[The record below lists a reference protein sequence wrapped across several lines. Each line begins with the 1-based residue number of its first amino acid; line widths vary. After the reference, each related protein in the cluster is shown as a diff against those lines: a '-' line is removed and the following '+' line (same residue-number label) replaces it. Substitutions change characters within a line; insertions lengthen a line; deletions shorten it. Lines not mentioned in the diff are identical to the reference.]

1 MLNVQNIFAGYGNI
15 TVLKDVT
22 FHLKKNNIL
31 GVLGR
36 NGMGKSTLIRV
47 LSGLILPS
55 KGVIELMGE
64 NITNYAPHVR
74 AQKRI
79 TTIVQ
84 GRGIF
89 PKLNVYENL
98 LMGIISQKRKINSRL
113 DEVFSYFPII
123 SNRLHQTAGT
133 LSGGEQQMLAIGRA
147 IMTDPEIML
156 LDEPSDGIMPALVDE
171 ITNTLKKI
179 NQTNNISMIIVE
191 QNVPMIFSLTDNC
204 IILEKGRIVIS
215 GKKTD
220 VETKDL
226 LQSRLLKVQG
236 DPGPVGRKRGEP

>member
-1 MLNVQNIFAGYGNI
+1 MLSVKNIFAGYGNI

-22 FHLKKNNIL
+22 FHLNKNNII

-89 PKLNVYENL
+89 PKLSVYENL
-98 LMGIISQKRKINSRL
+98 LMGMISQKRKINSRL

-215 GKKTD
+215 GKKSE
-220 VETKDL
+220 VENSQIMKQYL
-226 LQSRLLKVQG
+226 AI
-236 DPGPVGRKRGEP
+236 

>member
-22 FHLKKNNIL
+22 FHLNKNNII

-156 LDEPSDGIMPALVDE
+156 LDEPSDGIMPALIDE

-220 VETKDL
+220 VENSQIMKQYL
-226 LQSRLLKVQG
+226 AI
-236 DPGPVGRKRGEP
+236 

>member
-1 MLNVQNIFAGYGNI
+1 MLSVKNIFAGYGNI

-89 PKLNVYENL
+89 PKLSVYENL
-98 LMGIISQKRKINSRL
+98 LMGMISQKRKINSRL

-156 LDEPSDGIMPALVDE
+156 LDEPSDGIMPALIDE

-215 GKKTD
+215 GKKSD
-220 VETKDL
+220 VENSQIMKQYL
-226 LQSRLLKVQG
+226 AI
-236 DPGPVGRKRGEP
+236 

>member
-1 MLNVQNIFAGYGNI
+1 MLSVKNIFAGYGNI

-22 FHLKKNNIL
+22 FHLNKNNII

-89 PKLNVYENL
+89 PKLSVYENL
-98 LMGIISQKRKINSRL
+98 LMGMISQKRKINSRL

-171 ITNTLKKI
+171 ITSTLKKI
-179 NQTNNISMIIVE
+179 NETNNISMIIVE
-191 QNVPMIFSLTDNC
+191 QNVQMIFTLTDNC

-215 GKKTD
+215 GKKSD
-220 VETKDL
+220 VENSQIMKQYL
-226 LQSRLLKVQG
+226 AI
-236 DPGPVGRKRGEP
+236 

>member
-1 MLNVQNIFAGYGNI
+1 MLSVKNIFAGYGNI

-22 FHLKKNNIL
+22 FHLNKNNIL

-64 NITNYAPHVR
+64 NITNYPPHVR

-84 GRGIF
+84 GKGIF
-89 PKLNVYENL
+89 PKLNVHENL

-147 IMTDPEIML
+147 IMADPEIML

-179 NQTNNISMIIVE
+179 NQTNNISMI
-191 QNVPMIFSLTDNC
+191 
-204 IILEKGRIVIS
+204 
-215 GKKTD
+215 KTK
-220 VETKDL
+220 T
-226 LQSRLLKVQG
+226 
-236 DPGPVGRKRGEP
+236 

>member
-1 MLNVQNIFAGYGNI
+1 MLSVKNIFAGYGNI

-22 FHLKKNNIL
+22 FHLNKNNII

-215 GKKTD
+215 GKKSD
-220 VETKDL
+220 VENSQIMKQYL
-226 LQSRLLKVQG
+226 AI
-236 DPGPVGRKRGEP
+236 

>member
-1 MLNVQNIFAGYGNI
+1 MLSVKNIFAGYGNI

-84 GRGIF
+84 GKGIF
-89 PKLNVYENL
+89 PKLNVHENL

-147 IMTDPEIML
+147 IMADPEIML

-220 VETKDL
+220 VENS
-226 LQSRLLKVQG
+226 QII
-236 DPGPVGRKRGEP
+236 

>member
-1 MLNVQNIFAGYGNI
+1 MLSLNNIFAGYGNI

-22 FHLKKNNIL
+22 FHLKKNNII

-89 PKLNVYENL
+89 PKLSVYENL
-98 LMGIISQKRKINSRL
+98 LMGMISQKRKINSRL

-215 GKKTD
+215 GKKSD
-220 VETKDL
+220 VENSQIMKQYL
-226 LQSRLLKVQG
+226 AI
-236 DPGPVGRKRGEP
+236 

>member
-1 MLNVQNIFAGYGNI
+1 MLSVKNIFAGYGNI

-22 FHLKKNNIL
+22 FHLNKNNIL

-179 NQTNNISMIIVE
+179 NQTKNISMIIVE

-215 GKKTD
+215 GKKSD
-220 VETKDL
+220 VENSQIMKQYL
-226 LQSRLLKVQG
+226 AI
-236 DPGPVGRKRGEP
+236 

>member
-1 MLNVQNIFAGYGNI
+1 MLSVKNIFAGYGNI
-15 TVLKDVT
+15 TVLNDVT

-47 LSGLILPS
+47 LSGLIKPT
-55 KGVIELMGE
+55 KGLIELMGD
-64 NITNYAPHVR
+64 NITNYAPHLR

-89 PKLNVYENL
+89 PKLSVYENL
-98 LMGIISQKRKINSRL
+98 LMGIISQKRKINNRL

-215 GKKTD
+215 GKKSD
-220 VETKDL
+220 VENSQIMKQYL
-226 LQSRLLKVQG
+226 AI
-236 DPGPVGRKRGEP
+236 

>member
-1 MLNVQNIFAGYGNI
+1 MLSVKNIFAGYGNI

-22 FHLKKNNIL
+22 FHLNKNNII

-89 PKLNVYENL
+89 PKLSVYENL
-98 LMGIISQKRKINSRL
+98 LMGMISQKRKINSRL

-179 NQTNNISMIIVE
+179 NQTNNINRCFVGI
-191 QNVPMIFSLTDNC
+191 IFSSKLFSYF
-204 IILEKGRIVIS
+204 I
-215 GKKTD
+215 
-220 VETKDL
+220 
-226 LQSRLLKVQG
+226 
-236 DPGPVGRKRGEP
+236 

>member
-1 MLNVQNIFAGYGNI
+1 MLSVKNIFAGYGNI

-22 FHLKKNNIL
+22 FHLNKNNII

-89 PKLNVYENL
+89 PKLSVYENL
-98 LMGIISQKRKINSRL
+98 LMGIISQKRKTNNRL

-123 SNRLHQTAGT
+123 SDRLQQTAGT

-171 ITNTLKKI
+171 IASTLKKI
-179 NQTNNISMIIVE
+179 NETNNISMIIVE
-191 QNVPMIFSLTDNC
+191 QNVPMIFSLTDDC

-215 GKKTD
+215 GKKSD
-220 VETKDL
+220 VENSQIMKQYL
-226 LQSRLLKVQG
+226 AI
-236 DPGPVGRKRGEP
+236 

>member
-1 MLNVQNIFAGYGNI
+1 MLSVKNIFAGYGNI
-15 TVLKDVT
+15 TVLNDVT
-22 FHLKKNNIL
+22 FHLNKNNII

-89 PKLNVYENL
+89 PKLSVYENL
-98 LMGIISQKRKINSRL
+98 LMGMISQKRKINSRL

-215 GKKTD
+215 GKKSD
-220 VETKDL
+220 VENSQIMKQYL
-226 LQSRLLKVQG
+226 AI
-236 DPGPVGRKRGEP
+236 

>member
-1 MLNVQNIFAGYGNI
+1 MLSVKNIFAGYGNI
-15 TVLKDVT
+15 TVLNDVT

-47 LSGLILPS
+47 LSGLIKPT
-55 KGVIELMGE
+55 KGLIELMGE
-64 NITNYAPHVR
+64 NITNYAPHLR

-89 PKLNVYENL
+89 PKLSVYENL
-98 LMGIISQKRKINSRL
+98 LMGIISQKRKTNNRL

-123 SNRLHQTAGT
+123 SDRLQQTAGT

-171 ITNTLKKI
+171 ITSTLKKI
-179 NQTNNISMIIVE
+179 NETNNISMIIVE
-191 QNVPMIFSLTDNC
+191 QNVPMIFSLTDDC

-215 GKKTD
+215 GKKSD
-220 VETKDL
+220 VENSQIMKQYL
-226 LQSRLLKVQG
+226 AI
-236 DPGPVGRKRGEP
+236 

>member
-1 MLNVQNIFAGYGNI
+1 MLSVKNIFAGYGNI

-22 FHLKKNNIL
+22 FHLNKNNII

-89 PKLNVYENL
+89 PKLSVYENL
-98 LMGIISQKRKINSRL
+98 LMGMISQKRKINSRL

-215 GKKTD
+215 GKKSD
-220 VETKDL
+220 VENSQIMKQYL
-226 LQSRLLKVQG
+226 AI
-236 DPGPVGRKRGEP
+236 

>member
-84 GRGIF
+84 GKGIF
-89 PKLNVYENL
+89 PKLNVHENL

-215 GKKTD
+215 GKKSD
-220 VETKDL
+220 VENSQIMKQYL
-226 LQSRLLKVQG
+226 AI
-236 DPGPVGRKRGEP
+236 

>member
-1 MLNVQNIFAGYGNI
+1 MLSVKNIFAGYGNI

-89 PKLNVYENL
+89 PKLSVYENL
-98 LMGIISQKRKINSRL
+98 LMGMISQKRKINSRL

-220 VETKDL
+220 VENSQIMKQYL
-226 LQSRLLKVQG
+226 AI
-236 DPGPVGRKRGEP
+236 

>member
-1 MLNVQNIFAGYGNI
+1 MLSVKNIFAGYGNI

-22 FHLKKNNIL
+22 FHLNKNNII

-89 PKLNVYENL
+89 PKLSVYENL

-215 GKKTD
+215 GKKSD
-220 VETKDL
+220 VENSQIMKQYL
-226 LQSRLLKVQG
+226 AI
-236 DPGPVGRKRGEP
+236 